1 MKIAGISFTQAGYEL
16 LRWVRDV
23 LEKEGHEVTIGI
35 RSKYADENAEN
46 LITCSS
52 KDWAKMHFADS
63 DALVFVGATGITVR
77 SIAPYVRDKRQDPA
91 VLVLDEKGKFCI
103 PLLSG
108 HIGGANAL
116 TMLLSEQMHATPVL
130 TTATDVNHK
139 FAVDVFAARHDMTIS
154 NMTYAKEVSASLLSG
169 YPVGFCS
176 DFPVD
181 GELPEGFVW
190 SQKLTTLEEEV
201 SLGVNIS
208 PAYRHKMF
216 DHCLWLIPKC
226 IVLGIGCKKGTS
238 KAKIERQVN
247 EVLKKYYIYPEA
259 IAAVATIDI
268 KAEEPGLLA
277 FCEEYQV
284 PLVTYSAEELKGA
297 PGTFSASEFVEQT
310 TGVDNVCER
319 SAVLEGGSNLFVKK
333 MSGDGVTCACVCKE
347 WRINFE

>member
-1 MKIAGISFTQAGYEL
+1 MKIAGISFTRAGYEL
-16 LRWVRDV
+16 LCWVRDV

-35 RSKYADENAEN
+35 RSKYAEESEEGTI
-46 LITCSS
+46 LCSS
-52 KDWAKMHFADS
+52 REWAKKHFADS

-77 SIAPYVRDKRQDPA
+77 SIAACVKDKRQDPA
-91 VLVLDEKGKFCI
+91 VLVLDERGQYCI

-116 TMLLSEQMHATPVL
+116 ALLLSEQMNTIPVI
-130 TTATDVNHK
+130 TTATDINQK
-139 FAVDVFAARHDMTIS
+139 FAVDIFAARHGMTIS

-176 DFPVD
+176 DFPVE
-181 GELPEGFVW
+181 GNLPEGFVW
-190 SQKLTTLEEEV
+190 SQKLKVRQDEV
-201 SLGVNIS
+201 SLGINIS

-216 DHCLWLIPKC
+216 DHCLWLIPRC
-226 IVLGIGCKKGTS
+226 IVLGIGCKKGTP
-238 KAKIERQVN
+238 KAKIEKLVD
-247 EVLKKYYIYPEA
+247 EVLKKYYLYPEA

-268 KAEEPGLLA
+268 KGEEPGLQA

-284 PLVTYSAEELKGA
+284 PLVTYSAEELRKA
-297 PGTFSASEFVEQT
+297 PGTYSASEFVEQT

-333 MSGDGVTCACVCKE
+333 ISRDGVTCACVCKE
-347 WRINFE
+347 WRVRFE